1 MPLKNQDL
9 EYSKLAISVVICT
22 YNRAELLANALQTLC
37 EQTINKSNYE
47 VLVVDNNS
55 MDNTRA
61 VTENF
66 CRSYPNIRYCFE
78 ARHGLSYAR
87 NRGWREANGT
97 YVGYI
102 DDECKVPVQWLAV
115 AHQIINKSS
124 PVIFGGPYYGYY
136 NSSAPRWWKKSYESF
151 EHSKTPRAL
160 RDEEYLRG
168 ANIFIQRKV
177 LAMIGGFNVELG
189 MSGKKLAYG
198 EEAQLQRR
206 IRTIMH
212 DDIIY
217 YDPELYIYHLVRPEK
232 MTWRYILKSRFA
244 GGRHIY
250 TVFCD
255 KIRKIPLLTKIQL
268 LFQTIIIIF
277 IFFADILVGILKR
290 DRKQYPYLQNY
301 LYEKTFG
308 HVHKLGFIYERYIH

>member
-1 MPLKNQDL
+1 MARKNRHL
-9 EYSKLAISVVICT
+9 EYSELAISVVICT

-37 EQTINKSNYE
+37 EQTINKFHYE

-55 MDNTRA
+55 KDNTRS
-61 VTENF
+61 VTEDF
-66 CRSYPNIRYCFE
+66 CRRYPNIRYCFE
-78 ARHGLSYAR
+78 IQQGLSHAR
-87 NRGWREANGT
+87 NCGWREANGA
-97 YVGYI
+97 YVAYI
-102 DDECKVPVQWLAV
+102 DDECKVPAKWLAV
-115 AHQIINKSS
+115 ACQIIKKLA
-124 PVIFGGPYYGYY
+124 PAVFGGPYYGYH
-136 NSSAPRWWKKSYESF
+136 NSSTPRWWKKSYESF
-151 EHSKTPRAL
+151 EHSKTSRAL
-160 RDEEYLRG
+160 SDEEYLRG
-168 ANIFIQRKV
+168 ANIFIQRNL

-198 EEAQLQRR
+198 EEAHLQRR
-206 IRTIMH
+206 IRAIMH

-217 YDPELYIYHLVRPEK
+217 YDPELYIYHLIRPEK

-255 KIRKIPLLTKIQL
+255 NTIKIPLLPQLQL
-268 LFQTIIIIF
+268 LVQTIITLF
-277 IFFADILVGILKR
+277 MFFGDILIGILKR

-308 HVHKLGFIYERYIH
+308 YVQKLGFIYERYTH